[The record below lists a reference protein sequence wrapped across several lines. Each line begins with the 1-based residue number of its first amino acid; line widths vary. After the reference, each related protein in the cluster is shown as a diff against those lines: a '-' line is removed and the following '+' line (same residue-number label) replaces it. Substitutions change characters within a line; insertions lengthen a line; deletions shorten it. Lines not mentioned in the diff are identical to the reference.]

1 MTGIRVL
8 RWGEP
13 VVKHRA
19 RPPRDR
25 AGARGVA
32 RAYAVAVAIASLLLA
47 LAAPLRAQD
56 PRIADLTVEGST
68 VPLRLVGYGLVVG
81 LDGTGDR
88 SMASRDGGMTV
99 QAVVNLLRRFD
110 LAVPPELLRTQNVA
124 AVLVTAE
131 VNPYLRPGGRF
142 VTHVAALGDARSLRG
157 GVLWVTPLVA
167 GPNGPA
173 FATAQG
179 PLVIDEAPMEA
190 NVRWRRSSSI
200 PVNHATIPDG
210 GVLEAELPKPTIEAG
225 SKLFLKEPDLATA
238 QRIAA
243 AINAALGEGKAKV
256 EDPGAVALTLTGTTD
271 EKAEAY
277 GKLRELRIRTTQR
290 NSVFVDARSGL
301 VVAGGDAP
309 VGAAVVRQGRIVLA
323 ITGPAPA
330 AGATA
335 PAPAIPDSL
344 PVGADAI
351 ALRLPVGTSVLEVTA
366 ALRAVDASP
375 ADVAAILLALRQV
388 GALPIEVIVR

>member
-1 MTGIRVL
+1 MTRVPL
-8 RWGEP
+8 LL
-13 VVKHRA
+13 A
-19 RPPRDR
+19 
-25 AGARGVA
+25 A
-32 RAYAVAVAIASLLLA
+32 LLA
-47 LAAPLRAQD
+47 LAAPAIAQE
-56 PRIADLTVEGST
+56 PRIADLTVEGSA

-88 SMASRDGGMTV
+88 TMASREGGMTV

-179 PLVIDEAPMEA
+179 PLVIDDPRTEQ
-190 NVRWRRSSSI
+190 NVRWRRTTAV

-210 GVLEAELPKPTIEAG
+210 GVLEADLPKPTAELGAR
-225 SKLFLKEPDLATA
+225 LFLKEPDLGTA

-256 EDPGAVALTLTGTTD
+256 EDPGAIALALTGTTD

-277 GKLRELRIRTTQR
+277 GKVRDLRIRTTQR
-290 NSVFVDARSGL
+290 NAVFVDARSGL

-323 ITGPAPA
+323 ITGPVPAAAPDPTAAPA
-330 AGATA
+330 AAA
-335 PAPAIPDSL
+335 PAPSVPT
-344 PVGADAI
+344 DAI
-351 ALRLPVGTSVLEVTA
+351 TLRLPVGTSVLEVTA
-366 ALRAVDASP
+366 ALRAVEAAP

-388 GALPIEVIVR
+388 GALPTEVIVR